1 MTTERPKTMHAIVL
15 TGHGGLDKLVFH
27 DNWPTPVPEVDDV
40 LIRVGACGLNNTD
53 VNTRSAWYSKGNMEA
68 TTGDALAGADGEDG
82 TWGGTSVSFPRIQ
95 GADVAGIVV
104 GVGQQADAVLIGQR
118 VLVDGW
124 LRDWDDPMNRDKTG
138 YFGSECDGGYA
149 EYTKVSQRQ
158 VHPIDCVLSD
168 AELAT
173 FACSYVTAENMLNRA
188 QVAAGDT
195 VLVTGASGGVGS
207 ALVQLA
213 NRRDAVVVALCGA
226 DKAKAVNDLGPAAV
240 LERNA
245 ADLRPRLQAAI
256 GRDTVDVVADVIGGV
271 LWPQLIDTIARG
283 GRYTCA
289 GAIAGPVV
297 EFDLR
302 TFYLRDLIFTG
313 ATVAPPGVFA
323 DLVRY
328 IEQDEIRPLL
338 AATFPLSQFHAAQQA
353 FIDKGFNVLD
363 PTAVAIIDYIIHGK
377 IKGILDN

>member
-1 MTTERPKTMHAIVL
+1 MTTELPKTMHAIVL

-27 DNWPTPVPEVDDV
+27 NNWPTPVPKVDDV

-68 TTGDALAGADGEDG
+68 TTGDALAGAAGEDG

-104 GVGQQADAVLIGQR
+104 AVGQQADAVLIGQR

-124 LRDWDDPMNRDKTG
+124 LRDWSDPMNLDKTG

-158 VHPIDCVLSD
+158 VHPIDCALSD

-188 QVAAGDT
+188 QVVAGDT

-338 AATFPLSQFHAAQQA
+338 AATFPLSQFHAAQQT
-353 FIDKGFNVLD
+353 FIDKHHVGNIVVC
-363 PTAVAIIDYIIHGK
+363 PGT
-377 IKGILDN
+377 

>member
-1 MTTERPKTMHAIVL
+1 MTTELPKTMHAIVL

-27 DNWPTPVPEVDDV
+27 NNWPTPVPKVDDV

-68 TTGDALAGADGEDG
+68 TTGDALAGAGGEDG

-104 GVGQQADAVLIGQR
+104 AVGQQADAVLIGQR

-124 LRDWDDPMNRDKTG
+124 LRDWSDPMNLDKTG

-158 VHPIDCVLSD
+158 VHPIDCALSD

-188 QVAAGDT
+188 QVVAGDT

-226 DKAKAVNDLGPAAV
+226 DKTKAVNDLGPAAV

-245 ADLRPRLQAAI
+245 ADLRPRLQTAI

-271 LWPQLIDTIARG
+271 LWPQLIDAIARG

-353 FIDKGFNVLD
+353 FIDKHHVGNIVVC
-363 PTAVAIIDYIIHGK
+363 PGT
-377 IKGILDN
+377 

>member
-1 MTTERPKTMHAIVL
+1 MTIELPKTMHAIVL

-27 DNWPTPVPEVDDV
+27 NNWPTPVPKVDDV

-53 VNTRSAWYSKGNMEA
+53 VNTRSAWYSKGNVEP
-68 TTGDALAGADGEDG
+68 TTGDALAGAAGEDG

-104 GVGQQADAVLIGQR
+104 AVGQQADAVLIGQR

-124 LRDWDDPMNRDKTG
+124 LRDWSDPMNLDKTG

-149 EYTKVSQRQ
+149 EYTTVSQHQ
-158 VHPIDCVLSD
+158 VHPIDCALSD

-188 QVAAGDT
+188 EVAAGDT

-240 LERNA
+240 LERYA

-271 LWPQLIDTIARG
+271 LWPQLIDAIARG

-313 ATVAPPGVFA
+313 ATVAPPGVFE

-328 IEQDEIRPLL
+328 IEQGEIRPLL

-353 FIDKGFNVLD
+353 FIDKHHVGNIVVC
-363 PTAVAIIDYIIHGK
+363 PGT
-377 IKGILDN
+377 

>member
-1 MTTERPKTMHAIVL
+1 MTTELPKTMHAIVL

-27 DNWPTPVPEVDDV
+27 DNWPTPVPKVDDV

-68 TTGDALAGADGEDG
+68 TTGDTLAGADGEDG

-104 GVGQQADAVLIGQR
+104 AVGQQADAVLIGQR

-124 LRDWDDPMNRDKTG
+124 LRDWSDPMNLDKTG

-158 VHPIDCVLSD
+158 VHPIDCALSD

-353 FIDKGFNVLD
+353 FIDKHHVGNIVVC
-363 PTAVAIIDYIIHGK
+363 PGT
-377 IKGILDN
+377 